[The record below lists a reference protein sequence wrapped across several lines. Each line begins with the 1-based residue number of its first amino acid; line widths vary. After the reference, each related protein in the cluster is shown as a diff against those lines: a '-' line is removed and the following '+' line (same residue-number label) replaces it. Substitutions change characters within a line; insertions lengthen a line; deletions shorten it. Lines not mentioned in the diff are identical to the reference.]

1 MEVEFLS
8 DLFNVLGRLLSER
21 VRIISVSGT
30 EEKRILRDI
39 NLLSMGAEAIIARCV
54 FLDIDAVIKWRFPK
68 PYIPP
73 ELDKDFRKTRTATE
87 AKALLK
93 AISLNI
99 NVPIPLY
106 TDLEEG
112 LIIMTYID
120 GWVFRDLI
128 EKLSREEICS
138 ICRTIGIY
146 VAKLHENSI
155 IHGDV
160 TTSNILIDKN
170 SGDVYLID
178 FGLTNFVNRLEDQ
191 AIDIHIFF
199 RSIESVHYV
208 VENLVKQC
216 FVEGYR
222 EIRGN
227 YADKVLDM
235 VNYIRRM
242 GRYVAERKLRG
253 VWSAK

>member
-1 MEVEFLS
+1 MEVELLS
-8 DLFNVLGRLLSER
+8 DLFNVLSRLLSER
-21 VRIISVSGT
+21 IRIITALGA
-30 EEKRILRDI
+30 EEKYVLRNID
-39 NLLSMGAEAIIARCV
+39 LLSMGAEAIIARCT

-106 TDLEEG
+106 IDLEEG

-120 GWVFRDLI
+120 GMVFRDLI
-128 EKLSREEICS
+128 EKLSRDEICNV
-138 ICRTIGIY
+138 CRTIGIY
-146 VAKLHENSI
+146 IARLHENSI

-170 SGDVYLID
+170 SEDVYLID

-199 RSIESVHYV
+199 RSVESVHHL
-208 VENLVKQC
+208 VEDLAKQC
-216 FVEGYR
+216 FIEGYR
-222 EIRGN
+222 DIRGD
-227 YADKVLDM
+227 YTDKVLKM
-235 VNYIRRM
+235 VNHIRKM
-242 GRYVAERKLRG
+242 GRYVAERKLRS
-253 VWSAK
+253 VWSLK

>member
-1 MEVEFLS
+1 MEIEVFAEL
-8 DLFNVLGRLLSER
+8 LNVLGNLLSEKIR
-21 VRIISVSGT
+21 VISVSGT
-30 EEKRILRDI
+30 EEKHILR
-39 NLLSMGAEAIIARCV
+39 NVELLSMGAEAVIARCT
-54 FLDIDAVIKWRFPK
+54 FLDIDAVVKWRFPK

-73 ELDKDFRKTRTATE
+73 ELDKDFRKSRTATE

-93 AISLNI
+93 AISLGI

-106 TDLEEG
+106 ADLEEG

-120 GWVFRDLI
+120 GMVFRDLI
-128 EKLSREEICS
+128 ENFDLDEVCS
-138 ICRTIGIY
+138 VCRTVGIY

-160 TTSNILIDKN
+160 TTSNILIDK
-170 SGDVYLID
+170 SSRDVYLID
-178 FGLTNFVNRLEDQ
+178 FGLTNFVSRLEDQ

-199 RSIESVHYV
+199 RSVESAHHA
-208 VENLVKQC
+208 VEDLVKQC

-222 EIRGN
+222 EVRGD
-227 YADKVLDM
+227 YTSKVLSM

-253 VWSAK
+253 VWSLK